1 MKIASIALQV
11 VCVALLLLAAASAVV
26 SCQQQGAPASPY
38 GDVDPLAR

>member
-11 VCVALLLLAAASAVV
+11 VCVALLLAAASAVV